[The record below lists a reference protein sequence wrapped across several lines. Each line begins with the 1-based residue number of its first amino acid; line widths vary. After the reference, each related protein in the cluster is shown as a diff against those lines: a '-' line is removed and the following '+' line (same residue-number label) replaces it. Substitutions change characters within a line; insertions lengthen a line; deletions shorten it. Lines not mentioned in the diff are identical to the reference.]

1 MSSSTQLQVS
11 NSSVELE
18 ESLEGRDEQHQ
29 IERFISKCCGRKFGL
44 QCSDF
49 VTKEAIVSSRQAC
62 MELTKYEL
70 HLVVLSNIQA
80 HQALDGQAT
89 LGSSHHEV
97 GGLSDILCYQYYIHG
112 VLIPILYVTFSLR
125 QSCSSFQATWPVYL
139 YTGNFKCTLVNTI
152 PFEEVS

>member
-1 MSSSTQLQVS
+1 MSSSTQLEVS

-29 IERFISKCCGRKFGL
+29 IERLISKCCGRKFGPKAI

-49 VTKEAIVSSRQAC
+49 VTKEVIVSSRQAC

-112 VLIPILYVTFSLR
+112 V
-125 QSCSSFQATWPVYL
+125 
-139 YTGNFKCTLVNTI
+139 
-152 PFEEVS
+152 